1 MTLDTLNKEVE
12 RQKRKIAD
20 IEEAINKVEKELGE
34 DLSAEKRD
42 IKDQKE
48 FLDDPGLQIAIVGTI
63 KAGKSTFINAL
74 FEDYI
79 ASTEVTPETAS
90 LTKFKYSDQNRLV
103 VKFYNREEWNKLWKS
118 VEESENRSKNRIFR
132 EEYDSLHSN
141 EIESSYIGRSD
152 EVINVSDIN
161 ELKEKVK
168 KYTSK
173 QSREH
178 YFVKE
183 LIVELNNT
191 RVPKNVTIVDTPGLN
206 DVVEYRSNIT
216 RDYIK
221 RANVVI
227 VCVNSTNSLTNED
240 YLTLTKVF
248 ENAGDD
254 LYKIIILGTKIDM
267 LNKTQEDWKKLHDNW
282 KSYLKDYYKD
292 ESLLNKNIIG
302 ISSFIYSNI
311 LDIQNTSNYNYEDNE
326 EILGPI
332 VKLAKNYGIN
342 VSMMKPN
349 SILENADKIKE
360 CTNIDR
366 VHSLMTDDILSK
378 GIYIAMDDLEKRYN
392 IMIKNVRNKVENL
405 KEANEG
411 SRKTLDMSIEEK
423 EKTVLEANKQI
434 KDIENTMKSL
444 RDAFEKI
451 KDEWLRQNDK
461 LKKAIRK

>member
-1 MTLDTLNKEVE
+1 MLLETLNKEVE

-20 IEEAINKVEKELGE
+20 IEMAISKVEKELGE

-42 IKDQKE
+42 ISDQKE
-48 FLDDPGLQIAIVGTI
+48 FLEDPGLQIAIVGTI

-90 LTKFKYSDQNRLV
+90 LTKFRYSDQNRLI
-103 VKFYNREEWNKLWKS
+103 VKFYNTEEWNKLWKS

-132 EEYDSLHSN
+132 EEYDNLHSN
-141 EIESSYIGRSD
+141 EIERDYVGKKD
-152 EVINVSDIN
+152 EIINVSNIK

-183 LIVELNNT
+183 LIVELNNQ

-206 DVVEYRSNIT
+206 DVIEYRSNIT

-240 YLTLTKVF
+240 YLTLIKVF

-254 LYKIIILGTKIDM
+254 LYKVIILGTKIDM
-267 LNKTQEDWKKLHDNW
+267 LNKTKEDWDKLNNEW
-282 KSYLKDYYKD
+282 KNLMKDYYKD
-292 ESLLNKNIIG
+292 SYLLDKNIIG
-302 ISSFIYSNI
+302 VSSFIHSNI
-311 LDIQNTSNYNYEDNE
+311 LDMQKTSNCDNE
-326 EILGPI
+326 EAILAI
-332 VKLAKNYGIN
+332 LKLAKNYGIN
-342 VSMMKPN
+342 ASLSNFN

-360 CTNIDR
+360 CTNIDK
-366 VHSLMTDDILSK
+366 VHSLMTKDILSK
-378 GIYIAMDDLEKRYN
+378 GVEIAMGDLERRYN
-392 IMIKNVRNKVENL
+392 SMITNINNKARELNL
-405 KEANEG
+405 ANEE
-411 SRKTLDMSIEEK
+411 SRRTLDMDVEEK
-423 EKTVLEANKQI
+423 EAFKLAKNKEIELIEKTMDGLTK
-434 KDIENTMKSL
+434 
-444 RDAFEKI
+444 AFEDI
-451 KDEWLRQNDK
+451 KTKWLEQNEK
-461 LKKAIRK
+461 LKKAIRS

>member
-1 MTLDTLNKEVE
+1 MLLETLNKEVE

-20 IEEAINKVEKELGE
+20 IEMAISKVEKELGE

-42 IKDQKE
+42 ISDQKE
-48 FLDDPGLQIAIVGTI
+48 FLEDPGLQIAIVGTI

-90 LTKFKYSDQNRLV
+90 LTKFRYSDQNRLI
-103 VKFYNREEWNKLWKS
+103 VKFYNTEEWNKLWKS

-132 EEYDSLHSN
+132 EEYDNLHSS
-141 EIESSYIGRSD
+141 EIERDYVGKKD
-152 EVINVSDIN
+152 EIINVSNIK

-183 LIVELNNT
+183 LIVELNNQ

-206 DVVEYRSNIT
+206 DVIEYRSNIT

-240 YLTLTKVF
+240 YLTLIKVF
-248 ENAGDD
+248 ENAGND
-254 LYKIIILGTKIDM
+254 LYKVIILGTKIDM
-267 LNKTQEDWKKLHDNW
+267 LNKTKEDWDKLNNEW
-282 KSYLKDYYKD
+282 KNLMKDYYKD
-292 ESLLNKNIIG
+292 SYLLDKNIIG
-302 ISSFIYSNI
+302 VSSFIHSNI
-311 LDIQNTSNYNYEDNE
+311 LDMQKTSNCDNE
-326 EILGPI
+326 EAILAI
-332 VKLAKNYGIN
+332 LKLAKNYGIN
-342 VSMMKPN
+342 ASLSNFN

-360 CTNIDR
+360 CTNVDK
-366 VHSLMTDDILSK
+366 VHSLMTKDILSK
-378 GIYIAMDDLEKRYN
+378 GVEIAMGDLERRYN
-392 IMIKNVRNKVENL
+392 SMITNINNKARELNL
-405 KEANEG
+405 ANEE
-411 SRKTLDMSIEEK
+411 SRKTLDMDVQEK
-423 EKTVLEANKQI
+423 EAFKLAKNKEIELIEKTMDGLTK
-434 KDIENTMKSL
+434 
-444 RDAFEKI
+444 AFEDI
-451 KDEWLRQNDK
+451 KSKWLEQNEK
-461 LKKAIRK
+461 LKKAIRS

>member
-1 MTLDTLNKEVE
+1 MLLETLNKEVE

-20 IEEAINKVEKELGE
+20 IEMAISKVEKELGE

-42 IKDQKE
+42 ISDQKE
-48 FLDDPGLQIAIVGTI
+48 FLEDPGLQIAIVGTI

-90 LTKFKYSDQNRLV
+90 LTKFRYSDQNRLI
-103 VKFYNREEWNKLWKS
+103 VKFYNTEEWNKLWKS

-132 EEYDSLHSN
+132 EEYDNLHSN
-141 EIESSYIGRSD
+141 EIERDYVGKKD
-152 EVINVSDIN
+152 EIINVSNIK

-183 LIVELNNT
+183 LIVELNNQ

-206 DVVEYRSNIT
+206 DVIEYRSNIT

-240 YLTLTKVF
+240 YLTLIKVF

-254 LYKIIILGTKIDM
+254 LYKVIILGTKIDM
-267 LNKTQEDWKKLHDNW
+267 LNKTKEDWDKLNNEW
-282 KSYLKDYYKD
+282 KNLMKDYYKD
-292 ESLLNKNIIG
+292 SYLLDKNIIG
-302 ISSFIYSNI
+302 VSSFIHSNI
-311 LDIQNTSNYNYEDNE
+311 LDMQKTSNCDNE
-326 EILGPI
+326 EAILAI
-332 VKLAKNYGIN
+332 LKLAKNYGIN
-342 VSMMKPN
+342 ASLSNFN

-360 CTNIDR
+360 CTNIDK
-366 VHSLMTDDILSK
+366 VHSLMTKDILSK
-378 GIYIAMDDLEKRYN
+378 GVEIAMGDLERRYN
-392 IMIKNVRNKVENL
+392 SMITNINNKARELNL
-405 KEANEG
+405 ANEE
-411 SRKTLDMSIEEK
+411 SRRTLDMDVEEK
-423 EKTVLEANKQI
+423 EAFKLAKNKEIELIEKTMDGLTK
-434 KDIENTMKSL
+434 
-444 RDAFEKI
+444 AFEDI
-451 KDEWLRQNDK
+451 KSKWLEQNEK
-461 LKKAIRK
+461 LKKAIRS

>member
-1 MTLDTLNKEVE
+1 MLLETLNKEVE

-20 IEEAINKVEKELGE
+20 IEMAISKVEKELGE

-42 IKDQKE
+42 ISDQKE
-48 FLDDPGLQIAIVGTI
+48 FLEDPGLQIAIVGTI

-90 LTKFKYSDQNRLV
+90 LTKFRYSDQNRLI
-103 VKFYNREEWNKLWKS
+103 VKFYNTEEWNKLWKS

-132 EEYDSLHSN
+132 EEYDNLHSN
-141 EIESSYIGRSD
+141 EIERDYVGKKD
-152 EVINVSDIN
+152 EIINVSNIK

-183 LIVELNNT
+183 LIVELNNQK
-191 RVPKNVTIVDTPGLN
+191 VPKNVTIVDTPGLN
-206 DVVEYRSNIT
+206 DVIEYRSNIT

-240 YLTLTKVF
+240 HLTLIKVF

-254 LYKIIILGTKIDM
+254 LYKVIILGTKIDM
-267 LNKTQEDWKKLHDNW
+267 LNKTKEDWDKLNNEW
-282 KSYLKDYYKD
+282 KNLMKYYYKD
-292 ESLLNKNIIG
+292 SYLLDKNIIG
-302 ISSFIYSNI
+302 VSSFIHSNI
-311 LDIQNTSNYNYEDNE
+311 LDMQKTSNCDNE
-326 EILGPI
+326 EAILAI
-332 VKLAKNYGIN
+332 LKLAKNYGIN
-342 VSMMKPN
+342 ASLSNFN

-360 CTNIDR
+360 CTNVDK
-366 VHSLMTDDILSK
+366 VHSLMTKDILSK
-378 GIYIAMDDLEKRYN
+378 GVEIAMGDLERRYN
-392 IMIKNVRNKVENL
+392 SMITNINNKARELNL
-405 KEANEG
+405 ANEE
-411 SRKTLDMSIEEK
+411 SRKTLDMDVEEK
-423 EKTVLEANKQI
+423 EAFKLAKNKEIELIEKTMDGLTK
-434 KDIENTMKSL
+434 
-444 RDAFEKI
+444 AFEDI
-451 KDEWLRQNDK
+451 KSKWLEQNEK
-461 LKKAIRK
+461 LKKAIRS

>member
-1 MTLDTLNKEVE
+1 MSSLETLNREVE

-48 FLDDPGLQIAIVGTI
+48 FLEDPGLQIAIVGTI

-90 LTKFKYSDQNRLV
+90 LTKFKYSDQNRLI

-132 EEYDSLHSN
+132 EEYDSLRSN
-141 EIESSYIGRSD
+141 EIESSYVGRTD
-152 EVINVSDIN
+152 EIINVSDIN

-292 ESLLNKNIIG
+292 ENLLNKNIIG
-302 ISSFIYSNI
+302 ISSFIHSNI
-311 LDIQNTSNYNYEDNE
+311 LDMKKTSDYTNE
-326 EILGPI
+326 EALFAIL
-332 VKLAKNYGIN
+332 KLAKNYGIN
-342 VSMMKPN
+342 VSMMNPN

-360 CTNIDR
+360 YTNIDK
-366 VHSLMTDDILSK
+366 VHSLMTRDILSK
-378 GIYIAMDDLEKRYN
+378 GIEIAMGDLERRYN
-392 IMIKNVRNKVENL
+392 SMITNINNKAQELNL
-405 KEANEG
+405 ANEE
-411 SRKTLDMSIEEK
+411 SRKTLDMDVEEK
-423 EKTVLEANKQI
+423 EAFKLAKNKE
-434 KDIENTMKSL
+434 IELIEETMNGLTK
-444 RDAFEKI
+444 AFEDI
-451 KDEWLRQNDK
+451 KSKWLEQNEK
-461 LKKAIRK
+461 LKRAIRS

>member
-1 MTLDTLNKEVE
+1 MLLETLNKEVE

-20 IEEAINKVEKELGE
+20 IEMAISKVEKELGE

-42 IKDQKE
+42 ISDQKE
-48 FLDDPGLQIAIVGTI
+48 FLEDPGLQIAIVGTI

-90 LTKFKYSDQNRLV
+90 LTKFRYSDQNRLI
-103 VKFYNREEWNKLWKS
+103 VKFYNTEEWNKLWKS

-132 EEYDSLHSN
+132 EEYDNLHSN
-141 EIESSYIGRSD
+141 EIERDYVGKKD
-152 EVINVSDIN
+152 EIINVSNIK

-183 LIVELNNT
+183 LIVELNNQ

-206 DVVEYRSNIT
+206 DVIEYRSNIT

-240 YLTLTKVF
+240 YLTLIKVF

-254 LYKIIILGTKIDM
+254 LYKVIILGTKIDM
-267 LNKTQEDWKKLHDNW
+267 LNKTKEDWDKLNNEW
-282 KSYLKDYYKD
+282 KNLMKDYYKD
-292 ESLLNKNIIG
+292 SYLLDKNIIG
-302 ISSFIYSNI
+302 VSSFIHSNI
-311 LDIQNTSNYNYEDNE
+311 LDMQKTSNCDNE
-326 EILGPI
+326 EAILAI
-332 VKLAKNYGIN
+332 LKLAKNYGIN
-342 VSMMKPN
+342 ASLSNFN

-360 CTNIDR
+360 CTNIDK
-366 VHSLMTDDILSK
+366 VHSLMTKDILSK
-378 GIYIAMDDLEKRYN
+378 GVEIAMGDLERRYN
-392 IMIKNVRNKVENL
+392 SIITNINNKARELNL
-405 KEANEG
+405 ANEE
-411 SRKTLDMSIEEK
+411 SRRTLDMDVEEK
-423 EKTVLEANKQI
+423 EAFKLAKNKEIELIEKTMDGLTK
-434 KDIENTMKSL
+434 
-444 RDAFEKI
+444 AFEDI
-451 KDEWLRQNDK
+451 KSKWLEQNEK
-461 LKKAIRK
+461 LKKAIRS

>member
-1 MTLDTLNKEVE
+1 MSLETLNREVE

-20 IEEAINKVEKELGE
+20 IEAAINKVEKELGE

-48 FLDDPGLQIAIVGTI
+48 FLEDPGLQIAIVGTI

-90 LTKFKYSDQNRLV
+90 LTKFKYSEQNRLV

-132 EEYDSLHSN
+132 EEYDSLRSN
-141 EIESSYIGRSD
+141 EIESSYVGRTD
-152 EVINVSDIN
+152 EIINVSDIN

-267 LNKTQEDWKKLHDNW
+267 LNKTQEDWKKLYDNW

-292 ESLLNKNIIG
+292 EKLLNKNIIG
-302 ISSFIYSNI
+302 ISSFIHSNI
-311 LDIQNTSNYNYEDNE
+311 LDMQKNSSYDYDNNE
-326 EILGPI
+326 EALLA
-332 VKLAKNYGIN
+332 VLKLAKNYDIK
-342 VSMMKPN
+342 VSMMNPN

-360 CTNIDR
+360 YTNIDK
-366 VHSLMTDDILSK
+366 VHSLMTKDILSK
-378 GIYIAMDDLEKRYN
+378 GIEIAMGDLERRYN
-392 IMIKNVRNKVENL
+392 SMITNINNKAQELNL
-405 KEANEG
+405 ANEE
-411 SRKTLDMSIEEK
+411 SRKTLDMDVEEK
-423 EKTVLEANKQI
+423 EAFKLAKNKE
-434 KDIENTMKSL
+434 IELIEETMNGLTK
-444 RDAFEKI
+444 AFEDI
-451 KDEWLRQNDK
+451 KNKWLEQNEK
-461 LKKAIRK
+461 LKRAIRS